1 MGVSKDPVRVAI
13 HGAAGRM
20 GQALIRACH
29 TSDLATLT
37 AAHDAHAPDV
47 VGRDASQL
55 SGLDP
60 SGVLITDDLSV
71 AVAQADVLIDFT
83 RPGGTLQALDA
94 CRAAGVPLVSG
105 TTGLDTEHW
114 GALDAAAGH
123 IAVLHAMNFSLGV
136 AVLRALA
143 EQAARMLGPVADA
156 EIIEA
161 HHRHKVDAPSG
172 TALAVGESIAA
183 GLGVALAD
191 KAAWARHGHT
201 GARSDGAIGFS
212 VIRGGDIVGEH
223 TALFA
228 MDGERVEISHRAT
241 DRMIFAR
248 GAVHAACWLA
258 TQPAGRYR
266 IEQTL

>member
-13 HGAAGRM
+13 HGASGRM

-29 TSDLATLT
+29 AADQVTLT
-37 AAHDAHAPDV
+37 AAHEAHAPDV
-47 VGRDASQL
+47 LGRDASQL
-55 SGLDP
+55 AGLDP
-60 SGVLITDDLSV
+60 SGVLITDDLP
-71 AVAQADVLIDFT
+71 AALGQADVLIDFT
-83 RPGGTLQALDA
+83 RPDGTMHALDA
-94 CRAAGVPLVSG
+94 CRAAGVSLVSG
-105 TTGLDTEHW
+105 TTGLDTAHW
-114 GALDAAAGH
+114 QAFDSAASE

-143 EQAARMLGPVADA
+143 EQAARMLGSAADA

-172 TALAVGESIAA
+172 TALAVGESVAA
-183 GLGVALAD
+183 GLGVALED
-191 KAAWARHGHT
+191 KAAWSRHGHT
-201 GARSDGAIGFS
+201 GERPDGAIGFS

-228 MDGERVEISHRAT
+228 MDGERVEIR

-248 GAVHAACWLA
+248 GAVHAARWLA
-258 TQPAGRYR
+258 TQPAGRYT
-266 IEQTL
+266 IEDCLET